1 MLFPKQEEAFFKI
14 GDNME
19 EELTFEV
26 LYEAYRLCLK
36 NKKKKYGT
44 YNFTNEELCQNLLKT
59 LDEQRGWSICSKFRT
74 RGTHLA
80 IKNIA

>member
-36 NKKKKYGT
+36 NNKKKYGT
-44 YNFTNEELCQNLLKT
+44 YNFTKT
-59 LDEQRGWSICSKFRT
+59 QL
-74 RGTHLA
+74 
-80 IKNIA
+80 

>member
-44 YNFTNEELCQNLLKT
+44 YNFTKT
-59 LDEQRGWSICSKFRT
+59 QL
-74 RGTHLA
+74 
-80 IKNIA
+80 

>member
-44 YNFTNEELCQNLLKT
+44 YNSTNEELCQNLLKT
-59 LDEQRGWSICSKFRT
+59 LDKLNNRNYNPEASNCEENTKACYYI
-74 RGTHLA
+74 
-80 IKNIA
+80 

>member
-1 MLFPKQEEAFFKI
+1 
-14 GDNME
+14 ME

-59 LDEQRGWSICSKFRT
+59 SDNLNNRNYNPEASNCYVITDPALREIYAAQFSDRVV
-74 RGTHLA
+74 L
-80 IKNIA
+80 